1 MVWLEELRG
10 TLGSSPRNPLA
21 SKVTVACPGISPML
35 STGRR
40 IAVLGGGAGVETSK
54 VGLTSGSGLPGTG
67 IPVKITQEEC
77 ASGRRP
83 RLMDLMRQEMR
94 GRHYSHRTEQSY
106 CAWVRRFIFFHK
118 LRHPREMGEKEI
130 NEFLSRLAIEGKI
143 GASTQNQALSALLFL
158 YRSVLKRQLD
168 DLGNVVRAR
177 RTKRLPVVMTREEVR
192 AVMSRLDGQAWLAA
206 CLMYGAGLRMNECL
220 GLRVQDIDFGGN
232 QIVVRS
238 GKGAKDRVTM
248 LPQVARQPLLVHL
261 RRVKAIHEKDLAA
274 GYGSVSLPDALARKY
289 RHAAQEWRWQY
300 VFPQRNRWVDR
311 RTREQGRHHLDESI
325 IQKAVAAAV
334 RDAGI
339 LKRAT
344 CHTLRHSFA
353 THLLESGYDIRTVQ
367 ELLGH
372 KDVRTTMVY
381 THVLNRGG
389 KGVRSPMDTA

>member
-1 MVWLEELRG
+1 MDVW
-10 TLGSSPRNPLA
+10 
-21 SKVTVACPGISPML
+21 
-35 STGRR
+35 
-40 IAVLGGGAGVETSK
+40 GGGGTVESFRTGDGTAAGKSEAGCTPETANR
-54 VGLTSGSGLPGTG
+54 PA
-67 IPVKITQEEC
+67 IPKRQ
-77 ASGRRP
+77 P
-83 RLMDLMRQEMR
+83 RLLDRMREAMR
-94 GRHYSHRTEQSY
+94 CRHYSRRTEETY
-106 CAWVRRFIFFHK
+106 CAWVKRFIFFHH
-118 LRHPREMGEKEI
+118 LRHPNEMGEKEI
-130 NEFLSRLAIEGKI
+130 NEFLSKLAVEGKI

-158 YRSVLKRQLD
+158 YRNVLKRDID
-168 DLGNVVRAR
+168 DLGDVVRAR
-177 RTKRLPVVMTREEVR
+177 RTKRLPVVLTREEVR
-192 AVMSRLDGQAWLAA
+192 AVMDRLDGQAWLMA
-206 CLMYGAGLRMNECL
+206 CLMYGAGLRLNECL

-248 LPQVARQPLLVHL
+248 LPQAARQPLLGHL
-261 RRVKAIHEKDLAA
+261 RRVKAVHDKDVGE
-274 GYGSVSLPDALARKY
+274 GYGRVTLPDALERKF
-289 RHAAQEWRWQY
+289 RSAAHEWRWQF

-311 RTREQGRHHLDESI
+311 RTREQGRHHVDESI
-325 IQKAVAAAV
+325 IQKAVATAV

-389 KGVRSPMDTA
+389 KGVRSPMDGI